1 MKKNIFA
8 AVLSIAS
15 LSAGSIFAVGPDS
28 SGSSTQ
34 DYSYILDSG
43 NSISISRFTNSP
55 KVTGTHPEGY
65 AITNGYKSYSGTS
78 ISAKWDYSGTVIGIS
93 TGTPYI
99 TDLTYKDGI
108 LTNAGAKISSN
119 ETAIVASRSVASG
132 FKVFGGIR
140 LNQVKATVNKP
151 YLGGAGNPTFS
162 VAGGYQYE
170 LDTGTSTGFAL
181 GAAYEVPQIMLR
193 ASIQYN
199 SEIKHSN
206 AKVTETL
213 GGAATASSPDDVI
226 SPSSM
231 IIKLRS
237 ALSPRMLAFAN
248 WRSSQYKKL
257 TLSGPVHTAAGQG
270 LIYDPESGTDYTL
283 GVALKVNDS
292 LNVLVGTAKGQA
304 TDTGANESAL
314 APFKGN
320 TANFIGA
327 TFKISDNVEINGGYS
342 LITLGDATATV
353 PLSTGVG
360 GNGIFADNKSSRVT
374 IGTTINF

>member
-15 LSAGSIFAVGPDS
+15 LSAGSVFAVGPDS

-55 KVTGTHPEGY
+55 KASGTHPEGY
-65 AITNGYKSYSGTS
+65 AIENGYKSYSGTS
-78 ISAKWDYSGTVIGIS
+78 ISAKWDYSGTMIGIS
-93 TGTPYI
+93 SSTPYI
-99 TDLTYKDGI
+99 TDLTYTSGI
-108 LTNAGAKISSN
+108 MTNAGAKIRSN
-119 ETAIVASRSVASG
+119 ETAILASRGMGNG

-151 YLGGAGNPTFS
+151 FLGGAGNPTFS
-162 VAGGYQYE
+162 VAGGYQFE
-170 LDTGTSTGFAL
+170 LDTGTSTGFAI

-193 ASIQYN
+193 ASVQYN

-206 AKVTETL
+206 AKITETL
-213 GGAATASSPDDVI
+213 GTVTPSSPDDVI

-231 IIKLRS
+231 IVKLRS
-237 ALSPRMLAFAN
+237 ALSPRLLAFAN

-257 TLSGPVHTAAGQG
+257 VLRGPVHTGANQG
-270 LIYDPESGTDYTL
+270 DIYDPESGTDYTL
-283 GVALKVNDS
+283 GVALKVNDT
-292 LNVLVGTAKGQA
+292 LNLLVGTAKGQA
-304 TDTGANESAL
+304 TDTGANENAL

-360 GNGIFADNKSSRVT
+360 GDGTFADNKSSRVT